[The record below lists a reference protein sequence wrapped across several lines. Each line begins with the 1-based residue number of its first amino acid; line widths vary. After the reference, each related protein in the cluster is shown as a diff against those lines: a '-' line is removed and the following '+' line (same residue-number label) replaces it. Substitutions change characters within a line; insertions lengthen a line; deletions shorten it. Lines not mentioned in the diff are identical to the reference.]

1 MKVVDMK
8 RFLQKC
14 NPYDLVY
21 FDYFGKLVA
30 PDTLFNDT
38 NNNRLV
44 LQGETHTFG
53 YDMRVRHLL
62 PCIDNCF
69 DDKYIAFVELKKQL
83 FQVQDVFADFALK
96 MVIILL
102 SLD

>member
-1 MKVVDMK
+1 MKVVDIK
-8 RFLQKC
+8 RFFQKC

-30 PDTLFNDT
+30 PDTLFHDELNS
-38 NNNRLV
+38 RLV
-44 LQGETHTFG
+44 FQGELHTFG

-62 PCIDNCF
+62 PCFDNSYNEKWF
-69 DDKYIAFVELKKQL
+69 TFVQFKNQV
-83 FQVQDVFADFALK
+83 FQVQDVFADFTQK

-102 SLD
+102 SID

>member
-1 MKVVDMK
+1 MKVVDIK

-30 PDTLFNDT
+30 PDTLFYDADNC
-38 NNNRLV
+38 RLV

-62 PCIDNCF
+62 PCMDNRY
-69 DDKYIAFVELKKQL
+69 DEKYTAFVQLKKQL
-83 FQVQDVFADFALK
+83 FQVQDVFADFSLK

>member
-1 MKVVDMK
+1 MKVVDVK

-21 FDYFGKLVA
+21 FDYFGKLIA
-30 PDTLFNDT
+30 PDNFFHDLDNCRF
-38 NNNRLV
+38 V
-44 LQGETHTFG
+44 LQGETHSFG

-62 PCIDNCF
+62 PCLDNR
-69 DDKYIAFVELKKQL
+69 YNEMWIAFVQLKNQV
-83 FQVQDVFADFALK
+83 FQIQDMFADFALK

>member
-1 MKVVDMK
+1 MKVVDIK
-8 RFLQKC
+8 RFFQKC

-30 PDTLFNDT
+30 LDTLFYDLDNS
-38 NNNRLV
+38 RLV

-62 PCIDNCF
+62 PCLDNCCN
-69 DDKYIAFVELKKQL
+69 DKYIAFVQIKNQV
-83 FQVQDVFADFALK
+83 FQIQDVFADFASK

>member
-1 MKVVDMK
+1 MKAVDIK

-21 FDYFGKLVA
+21 FDYFGKLVE
-30 PDTLFNDT
+30 PDNLFYDAKNC
-38 NNNRLV
+38 RLV

-62 PCIDNCF
+62 PCIDERCGDN
-69 DDKYIAFVELKKQL
+69 YTAFVQYKNQL
-83 FQVQDVFADFALK
+83 FPVQDVFADFSLK